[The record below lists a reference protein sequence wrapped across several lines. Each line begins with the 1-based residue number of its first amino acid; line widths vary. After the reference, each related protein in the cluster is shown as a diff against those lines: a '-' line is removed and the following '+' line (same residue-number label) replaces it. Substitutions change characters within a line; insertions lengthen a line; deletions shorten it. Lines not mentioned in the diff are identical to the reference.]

1 MTDKNII
8 AKVSAEL
15 KAQGINATDAQI
27 ESAIAQF
34 KSSKYELTEE
44 DLENVAGGS
53 WISDVVD
60 WVKDKVVE
68 PIVEAITPSEPTPAP
83 AQPAQPAQSATP
95 GNPGGGGNTNTN
107 SGKQISQQGEGNQLS
122 NSGGT
127 IKIS

>member
-68 PIVEAITPSEPTPAP
+68 PIVEAITPSKPTPAP
-83 AQPAQPAQSATP
+83 AESAPAQPATP

>member
-53 WISDVVD
+53 WFNDVVD
-60 WVKDKVVE
+60 WVKDKVVK
-68 PIVEAITPSEPTPAP
+68 PVVDIITPKPTPAP
-83 AQPAQPAQSATP
+83 AQPAQPAQPATP
-95 GNPGGGGNTNTN
+95 GNPGGGNTNTN
-107 SGKQISQQGEGNQLS
+107 SGKQISQQGEGNQFA
-122 NSGGT
+122 NSGSGN
-127 IKIS
+127 ISVS

>member
-53 WISDVVD
+53 WFSDVVD
-60 WVKDKVVE
+60 WVKDKVVK
-68 PIVEAITPSEPTPAP
+68 PIVKAITPSEPTPA
-83 AQPAQPAQSATP
+83 QPAQPATP
-95 GNPGGGGNTNTN
+95 GNPGGGGSTNNTNTN
-107 SGKQISQQGEGNQLS
+107 SGKQISQQGEGNQLA
-122 NSGGT
+122 NSDGGS